1 VLRVGVPMED
11 AVGGTSPFDHPGG
24 SWASTLHVGAYD
36 VLPLA
41 YTALLDHVH
50 ERGHEPGGVVCESYL
65 TDPGTVAEEEL
76 VTALAMPLAS

>member
-1 VLRVGVPMED
+1 MSAPTTCCLSRTP
-11 AVGGTSPFDHPGG
+11 
-24 SWASTLHVGAYD
+24 
-36 VLPLA
+36 
-41 YTALLDHVH
+41 ALLDHVH